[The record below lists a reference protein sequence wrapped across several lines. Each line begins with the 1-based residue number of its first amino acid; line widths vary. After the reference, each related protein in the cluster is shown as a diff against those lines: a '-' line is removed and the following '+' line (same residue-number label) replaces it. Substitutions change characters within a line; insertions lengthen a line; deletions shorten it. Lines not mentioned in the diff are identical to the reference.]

1 MTQKRFRNSMF
12 EIGDLV
18 ELVAS
23 SYKDVHK
30 YGIVL
35 GLDEYTMY
43 PKVTICWQ
51 SGEIISEHFGDLKRI
66 D

>member
-1 MTQKRFRNSMF
+1 MF

-23 SYKDVHK
+23 SYKNIHK

-35 GLDEYTMY
+35 GLDDYSMY
-43 PKVTICWQ
+43 PKVTVCWQ
-51 SGEIISEHFGDLKRI
+51 SGEIGRAHV
-66 D
+66 